1 MPQNRISI
9 IDLTSDSPKP
19 SKLLPKIDLTNST
32 RNSLSN
38 VSINGDIGDI
48 IVSIQ
53 QKFSK
58 FR

>member
-1 MPQNRISI
+1 MSQNRMSI
-9 IDLTSDSPKP
+9 IDLTCDSPKR
-19 SKLLPKIDLTNST
+19 LLPKIDLTNSA

-38 VSINGDIGDI
+38 ASFTGDIGDI

-58 FR
+58 YF